1 MEHIKASQTA
11 KEQFNLVFFSGGFF
25 LAAAHLY
32 RWTNQLFNHDSLLI
46 FQEDTGWQISLGRIL
61 IPVYVRF
68 RGMLV
73 SPMPIALLGSLFLL
87 LAIFLIFRILHIE
100 KKSSIVLCTGLL
112 TTFEALA
119 FLNAMYLPWFDVQM
133 LSLLF
138 AGLAAY
144 CLTEAR
150 GRFRFPLVVVCG
162 VVSLCLYQASA
173 ETLLVLLL
181 LALTRDLLTGMPT
194 KQVFQKGLQ
203 FLAILVLMGLCYAL
217 SVLATWK
224 ITGIE
229 PADFYNSLTVMNDLP
244 HTLSLKRLWRTWAH
258 PLYYLSHSEISH
270 QRMSALIY
278 ALIGLLALVK
288 LLLLGRKQK
297 LSGGAW
303 LLLGFI
309 LFVLLPFGS
318 NLVFLLDGGLK
329 YAVMTYSYSLYVIG
343 AAMIFELVPSG
354 SAVFPAKAWH
364 RYVVPVLC
372 SLLILNHI
380 TFSNSLYL
388 KKDLEYQTALSF
400 FTRMADRMEQ
410 TEGYRLGETPVAI
423 VGDIMEN
430 PLCRERADFDI
441 ITYPLNDN
449 PAYLS
454 ATYRITYENYFKYIL
469 DYPIRLVSLEELRPF
484 IEDPAL
490 QDMQVFPAA
499 DSVRMSDGTIVI
511 RISENMWPRE
521 LR

>member
-1 MEHIKASQTA
+1 MDHISEAQTTRC
-11 KEQFNLVFFSGGFF
+11 QFKLVFFSGAFF

-32 RWTNQLFNHDSLLI
+32 RWTNQLFNHDSLLL
-46 FQEDTGWQISLGRIL
+46 FQKDTGWQISLGRLL
-61 IPVYVRF
+61 IPAYVSF
-68 RGMLV
+68 RGKLV

-87 LAIFLIFRILHIE
+87 LTIVLIFKILHIE
-100 KKSSIVLCTGLL
+100 KTSLIVLCTGLL
-112 TTFEALA
+112 TSFESLA
-119 FLNAMYLPWFDVQM
+119 FLNAMYLPWYDVQM

-144 CLTEAR
+144 CLTEAT
-150 GRFRFPLVVVCG
+150 GRFRFPPAVLCT
-162 VVSLCLYQASA
+162 VVSLCLYQVSL

-181 LALTRDLLTGMPT
+181 LALTRDLLTGMQP
-194 KQVFQKGLQ
+194 KQVFRKGLQ
-203 FLAILVLMGLCYAL
+203 FLAILALAGLCYAAA
-217 SVLATWK
+217 VLATWK

-229 PADFYNSLTVMNDLP
+229 PADFYNSLTVMKDLP
-244 HTLSLKRLWRTWAH
+244 HTLSLKRLWRTWAYPFH
-258 PLYYLSHSEISH
+258 YLLRSEISH
-270 QRMSALIY
+270 QKISALVY

-297 LSGGAW
+297 LTGGAW
-303 LLLGFI
+303 LLLGLI

-329 YAVMTYSYSLYVIG
+329 YAVMTYSFSLYVVG
-343 AAMIFELVPSG
+343 AAMIFELASSDGAAFLVRS
-354 SAVFPAKAWH
+354 WR
-364 RYVVPVLC
+364 RYVIPALC

-380 TFSNSLYL
+380 TFSNNLYL

-423 VGDIMEN
+423 VGDLMEN

-441 ITYPLNDN
+441 VTYPLNDN
-449 PAYLS
+449 PTYLS
-454 ATYRITYENYFKYIL
+454 ATYRVTYENYFKYIL
-469 DYPIRLVSLEELRPF
+469 DYPVQLVPLEELKPF

-499 DSVRMSDGTIVI
+499 DSVRMSDGTMVI